1 MPEIGMPIM
10 QRPTHLLTCKIYYT
24 NLRSEQ
30 ILTSRLSTAIVFN
43 IRSAQS
49 SLHGSFFFFFI
60 SETESESHYIMES
73 MPKTRNAA
81 DVMEKEKYF
90 ASESSLCCYHVNDA
104 ALKRRPLTAMMYKCT
119 QGRVFFREFGQ
130 HKVCIWKG
138 LAKKGSTQFKGI
150 QKIRVWN
157 RKKYT
162 EKTASI
168 K

>member
-1 MPEIGMPIM
+1 MEFPGLRMPEIGMPIM

-130 HKVCIWKG
+130 HKVCI
-138 LAKKGSTQFKGI
+138 
-150 QKIRVWN
+150 
-157 RKKYT
+157 
-162 EKTASI
+162 
-168 K
+168 